1 MSEKP
6 SKPEYAQQSR
16 LSVVYFRAPV
26 NFGGEEKESVSVP
39 SKADLERGQ
48 RASNAVDGVEPDE
61 TLPGI
66 VLLKR
71 RHNLHSG
78 KREEVRTFVPWSNV
92 RSISYGE

>member
-39 SKADLERGQ
+39 SKADLERGSQ
-48 RASNAVDGVEPDE
+48 PY
-61 TLPGI
+61 TPLPRFRRQQPGHR
-66 VLLKR
+66 KR
-71 RHNLHSG
+71 R
-78 KREEVRTFVPWSNV
+78 
-92 RSISYGE
+92 